1 LKQLKKLQKEAYLI
15 PIYLCLFLIP
25 IFYFPIFRNSFT
37 QGKEILLKLLIV
49 ITFTIAIVHVLR
61 KKKISLKPIWKN
73 KILILLGAAG
83 LLILY
88 TNTFSPTP
96 IIALYGTYS
105 RGFGMIIKMFLAAFI
120 LYGALNLND
129 KTITKAL
136 KVVFISGVLVGIYAI
151 LQKLGID
158 PLFTNYDTD
167 LFVGRTFSSMGNPGY
182 LGQFSMLIFI
192 VGMYLTFNAKS
203 KLDKII
209 YGVLTAIPLAALI
222 FSQTRGAMLAL
233 GASFF
238 LMILRYR
245 KQIFQYIKKLR
256 RSLKIG
262 IIVVACLSVIAGIL
276 LVSNEKLALKETA
289 TRSLSSRFQIWKGAI
304 HLIQQRPFTG
314 FGEESFY
321 VYAPEIITKE
331 FLTLEENINLSID
344 RIHNEFLEVVFSHGI
359 FVGLIYLILFGLLL
373 KIFLTSKNKLEA
385 LLALL
390 IVGNVIQNQFAFPD
404 ITMSLFIS
412 FCLGGIIAI
421 QTAKKKSISWSGHF
435 KFRYVLIGLVLLIGG
450 FVFVKT
456 VLYPFMSQISYANS
470 HKNYSISYDI
480 AINEHKEATRYTPY
494 YSELWYELMFLDSSS
509 MPRAL
514 HYLEQI
520 EGESGNLLAWQG
532 NYYSDSD
539 PAKSSQ
545 YFLRALE
552 KNPYQPSWIRA
563 YADMLYKNG
572 EYAGAL
578 YLYNQYLEAV
588 PEFWKWSDGIEERS
602 AADQKSYRIFFK
614 NVPDFWVTVERVIE
628 LGEELGVE

>member
-1 LKQLKKLQKEAYLI
+1 M
-15 PIYLCLFLIP
+15 
-25 IFYFPIFRNSFT
+25 
-37 QGKEILLKLLIV
+37 KLLIV
-49 ITFTIAIVHVLR
+49 ITFTIAIIKALR
-61 KKKISLKPIWKN
+61 KKKISLKPIFRSH
-73 KILILLGAAG
+73 ILILLGVAG
-83 LLILY
+83 LLILLA
-88 TNTFSPTP
+88 NTFSPTP

-105 RGFGMIIKMFLAAFI
+105 RGFGMIIKIFLAAFI
-120 LYGALNLND
+120 LYGALNLNE
-129 KTITKAL
+129 KSIIKAL
-136 KVVFISGVLVGIYAI
+136 KVVFVSGVLVGTYAV

-158 PLFTNYDTD
+158 PLFANYDTD
-167 LFVGRTFSSMGNPGY
+167 FFVGRTFSSMGNPGY
-182 LGQFSMLIFI
+182 LGQFSMLILI
-192 VGMYLTFNAKS
+192 VGVYLAFDAKT
-203 KLDKII
+203 KLFKIT
-209 YGVLTAIPLAALI
+209 YGILSIIPLVALV

-238 LMILRYR
+238 LVILRYR

-262 IIVVACLSVIAGIL
+262 IIIIACLSIIAGIL

-304 HLIQQRPFTG
+304 QLIQRRPFIG

-344 RIHNEFLEVVFSHGI
+344 RIHNEFLEVIFSYGI

-373 KIFLTSKNKLEA
+373 KIFLTTKNKLEA

-390 IVGNVIQNQFAFPD
+390 IVGNVIQNQFAFSD
-404 ITMSLFIS
+404 ITISMFIS
-412 FCLGGIIAI
+412 FCFGGIIAI
-421 QTAKKKSISWSGHF
+421 QTAKKKSISLNRHF
-435 KFRYVLIGLVLLIGG
+435 KFRYLLIGLVLLSAG
-450 FVFVKT
+450 FIFVKT
-456 VLYPFMSQISYANS
+456 IWNPFMSQISYANS
-470 HKNYSISYDI
+470 HRNYSVSYDI
-480 AINEHKEATRYTPY
+480 AINEHKDATRYTPY

-545 YFLRALE
+545 HFLAALK

-588 PEFWKWSDGIEERS
+588 PEFWKWSDGIEKRS

-614 NVPDFWVTVERVIE
+614 NVPDFWVTVDRTIWLGKE
-628 LGEELGVE
+628 LDVE